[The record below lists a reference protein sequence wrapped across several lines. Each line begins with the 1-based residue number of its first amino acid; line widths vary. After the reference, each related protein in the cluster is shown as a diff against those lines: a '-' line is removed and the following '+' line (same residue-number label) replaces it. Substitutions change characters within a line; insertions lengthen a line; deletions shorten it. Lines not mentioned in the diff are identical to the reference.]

1 MSDKNVA
8 RLAWIWCGL
17 IIVGAILAAAFDLR
31 AGPTGETVLE
41 TIDTV
46 AQLIVFAAFAL
57 TGALIISH
65 QSRNM
70 VGWLLLIEGS
80 IVFAAPLESYFG
92 GLTQAPADP
101 SFLFYVGLWV
111 SFWGWL
117 WYIFPL
123 LFIPLFF
130 PTGKPPS
137 RRWRWVIVLGLGL
150 CAFFLLYAT
159 FMTELLPPTDDSWS
173 VPNPIGF
180 LSIDSFPDQLWFV
193 LLLSFAI
200 LCVASLFVRYRRAQR
215 VEREQIKW
223 LLFAAALFVVV
234 YGIDLVLGGNNDLVV
249 MLRNFAVMLLPAA
262 IAIAILRYRLYDIDV
277 IIRKTLVYAV
287 LSALLALVYFGVIIV
302 LQSIFEAVSGE
313 QSPITIVVS
322 TLIIA
327 ALFGALRR
335 RVQDFID
342 RRFYRRRY
350 DAEQTLAAFGQF
362 VRDET
367 DMAALTAELVGLV
380 QETMQPEQVSL
391 WLKPAVNQQP
401 AASYEKTGNING

>member
-1 MSDKNVA
+1 MSGKNVA

-17 IIVGAILAAAFDLR
+17 IIVGAIFGTLYSLRFQAAN
-31 AGPTGETVLE
+31 ETVLE
-41 TIDTV
+41 TTSTV
-46 AQLIVFAAFAL
+46 AQLIIFAAFAL

-65 QSRNM
+65 QWRNT
-70 VGWLLLIEGS
+70 VGWLLMIEGS
-80 IVFAAPLESYFG
+80 IVFAWPLEPYFG
-92 GLTQAPADP
+92 SLTQAPADP

-111 SFWGWL
+111 NFWGWL

-137 RRWRWVIVLGLGL
+137 PRWRWVIVLGLGL
-150 CAFFLLYAT
+150 FAFFFLYAT
-159 FMTELLPPTDDSWS
+159 FMTELFSTDESWS

-180 LSIDSFPDQLWFV
+180 LSKDFFPDQPWLV

-200 LCVASLFVRYRRAQR
+200 LCVASLFVRYRRAKR

-223 LLFAAALFVVV
+223 LLYAAALFLAI
-234 YGIDLVLGGNNDLVV
+234 YSIDLVLAGNNDLVV

-287 LSALLALVYFGVIIV
+287 LSALLALVYFGVIIL
-302 LQSIFEAVSGE
+302 LQSIFEAASGE
-313 QSPITIVVS
+313 QSPISIVVS
-322 TLIIA
+322 TLVIA
-327 ALFGALRR
+327 ALFAPLRR
-335 RVQDFID
+335 RIQDFID

-350 DAEQTLAAFGQF
+350 DAEQTLAAFARF

-367 DMAALTAELVGLV
+367 DMEALTAELVSLV

-391 WLKPAVNQQP
+391 WLKPVVNQQP
-401 AASYEKTGNING
+401 TDAYEKLGNING